1 MILKHINQIP
11 VIAEAHGAKYAV
23 LSPGSRV
30 APLTLAFTRYKKI
43 ECFTLS
49 DERSA
54 AFAAM
59 GMAEASSTPVVIACT
74 SGTAASNYIP
84 AVTEA
89 YYRQIPMVILTA
101 DRPPEWI
108 DQWDGQT
115 IRQNN
120 LYSNHIKR
128 SFELP
133 VDTSHEDAQ
142 WQSNRIINEAFIEA
156 KKHPC
161 GPVHVNIPLREPFYP
176 EPGENFKFERKVRII
191 ENGEITRSIP
201 LNILS
206 DLEKKYKESRNVL
219 ILAGQSNI
227 SRENQEKLSDWAR
240 RKNIPV
246 ITDIISNC
254 FNVDTAITKAD
265 IFLKTLKESEFNKL
279 NPDLIISFGKSIISK
294 NTKIYLR
301 LRINRKQE
309 HWYVGINEFLSD
321 PLQNLTKTIDVEIDQ
336 FLDQTM
342 DWENKDPK
350 YLKSWQA
357 KEEKA
362 EAKLNSILG
371 KNGETL
377 NELSVSK
384 AILQSLPENTNLHL
398 ANSMPVRWVNF
409 ISGKGRNL
417 HIIANRGTSGID
429 GTISTAMG
437 HSIVKSDK
445 YNVILTGD
453 LSFFYDR
460 NSLWHNYD
468 YKNLCIVIMN
478 NRSGGIF
485 GLIDGPSRQPESN
498 EWFETRQMLTARNIA
513 RDHKLQ
519 YFKCTTTTHIAEAKE
534 LIKSSSGRII
544 IEIFTEPD
552 HNKKVFK
559 ALFQ

>member
-30 APLTLAFTRYKKI
+30 APLTLAFTRYRKI

-54 AFAAM
+54 AFAAL
-59 GMAEASSTPVVIACT
+59 GMAEASNSPVVIACT

-115 IRQNN
+115 IRQSN

-142 WQSNRIINEAFIEA
+142 WRSNRIINEAFIEA

-176 EPGENFKFERKVRII
+176 EPGEKFVYEKNVRII
-191 ENGEITRSIP
+191 ENSETIRAIP
-201 LNILS
+201 ENTLIELHQ
-206 DLEKKYKESRNVL
+206 KYKQGKKIL

-227 SRENQEKLSDWAR
+227 NDETRKKLSDWAKE
-240 RKNIPV
+240 KNIPV

-254 FNVDTAITKAD
+254 YNVETGITKAD
-265 IFLKTLKESEFNKL
+265 IFLKTLKQSEYAKL

-294 NTKIYLR
+294 NTKLYLR
-301 LRINRKQE
+301 KTVNKKQE

-321 PLQNLTKTIDVEIDQ
+321 PLQNLTRTIDLEIDQ
-336 FLDQTM
+336 FLAQTR
-342 DWENKDPK
+342 DWESKDSK
-350 YLKSWQA
+350 YLELWRA
-357 KEEKA
+357 KEEKT
-362 EAKLNSILG
+362 ERKLG
-371 KNGETL
+371 KVLSEYKTYL
-377 NELSVSK
+377 NELLVSK
-384 AILQSLPENTNLHL
+384 AVFESLPENSKLHL
-398 ANSMPVRWVNF
+398 ANSMPVRWANF
-409 ISGKGRNL
+409 ISGKGKN
-417 HIIANRGTSGID
+417 INVIANRGTSGID
-429 GTISTAMG
+429 GTISTASG
-437 HSIVKSDK
+437 HAIIEPAR

-460 NSLWHNYD
+460 NSLWHNYG

-478 NRSGGIF
+478 NHSGGIF
-485 GLIDGPSRQPESN
+485 GLIDGPSKQPEN
-498 EWFETRQMLTARNIA
+498 KEWFETRQMLTAKNIA

-519 YFKCTTTTHIAEAKE
+519 YFRCTRVEQLQEAKG
-534 LIKSSSGRII
+534 LINTSVGRLI
-544 IEIFTEPD
+544 IEIFTEPEE
-552 HNKKVFK
+552 NKKVFK